1 MIAGLSKTTR
11 RSHPRL
17 PSHGSLAEPPVRAEV
32 GMGGA
37 GRKREV
43 VCHSSFLGDLDNT
56 PI

>member
-17 PSHGSLAEPPVRAEV
+17 PSHGSLAEPPVGAEV

-43 VCHSSFLGDLDNT
+43 VCHSSFLGDTDNT